1 LESLKNG
8 LYLFFYTIYKFADI
22 QNLNSIPGKK
32 KNGPDLGDL
41 RPLHTGPAQI
51 RARERGAAAF
61 GTCQRARELSR
72 HGVPNRYAPISAI

>member
-8 LYLFFYTIYKFADI
+8 LYLFFYTIYKYADI
-22 QNLNSIPGKK
+22 QNLNSIPGK

-51 RARERGAAAF
+51 RREGARGGGIWNLPA
-61 GTCQRARELSR
+61 GQ
-72 HGVPNRYAPISAI
+72 GG